1 MKDRDS
7 QDMRT
12 LQTINR
18 TLVIFFNVSDRLESQ
33 LDFAQGGHVL
43 GILRAGNGHHHI
55 SELGGELSLLGKA
68 ASGGDCCPL
77 CWEDPGMG
85 AIAIVIR

>member
-1 MKDRDS
+1 M
-7 QDMRT
+7 
-12 LQTINR
+12 
-18 TLVIFFNVSDRLESQ
+18 
-33 LDFAQGGHVL
+33 QGGHVL

-77 CWEDPGMG
+77 CWEDLGMG
-85 AIAIVIR
+85 AVAIITR